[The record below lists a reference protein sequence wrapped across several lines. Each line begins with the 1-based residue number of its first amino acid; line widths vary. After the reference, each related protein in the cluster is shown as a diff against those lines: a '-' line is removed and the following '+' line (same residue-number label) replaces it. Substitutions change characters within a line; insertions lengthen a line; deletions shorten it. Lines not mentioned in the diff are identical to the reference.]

1 MPRKDQMDAFG
12 ATSLVLFS
20 ALFGF
25 NQVVIKLVN
34 EGFQPVFAA
43 GLRSLGA
50 IPLILLWAWFRG
62 HSLRILPGTVGPG
75 LLLGACFTVEFL
87 LLFTALDLTT
97 VSRMSVIFYSMPIWL
112 SLGAHFL
119 IPTERMS
126 RRKAAGLALAFGGVA
141 WAILDR
147 PAGAAEASLAGDL
160 CALGAAIGWAGIGLT
175 LRTTA
180 IREANQEVQLL
191 WQIGLSALVLI
202 ALAPLFGP
210 LLREVAPIHLWGL
223 AFQVIVIAFAAFIF
237 WLWLMSIYPASS
249 VAAFSFLGP
258 VFGVFFGWLLLGE
271 TIGVSIL
278 GALVL
283 VAAGLWL
290 INRPGRPA
298 ALAETAPR

>member
-1 MPRKDQMDAFG
+1 
-12 ATSLVLFS
+12 
-20 ALFGF
+20 
-25 NQVVIKLVN
+25 
-34 EGFQPVFAA
+34 
-43 GLRSLGA
+43 
-50 IPLILLWAWFRG
+50 
-62 HSLRILPGTVGPG
+62 
-75 LLLGACFTVEFL
+75 
-87 LLFTALDLTT
+87 
-97 VSRMSVIFYSMPIWL
+97 
-112 SLGAHFL
+112 
-119 IPTERMS
+119 
-126 RRKAAGLALAFGGVA
+126 
-141 WAILDR
+141 
-147 PAGAAEASLAGDL
+147 
-160 CALGAAIGWAGIGLT
+160 
-175 LRTTA
+175 
-180 IREANQEVQLL
+180 VQLL

>member
-20 ALFGF
+20 VLFGF
-25 NQVVIKLVN
+25 NQVVIKVVN
-34 EGFQPVFAA
+34 DGFQPVFAA

-50 IPLILLWAWFRG
+50 IPLIVLWAALRG
-62 HSLRILPGTVGPG
+62 RSLRILPGTAGGG
-75 LLLGACFTVEFL
+75 LLLAACFTFEFL

-119 IPTERMS
+119 IPGERMS

-141 WAILDR
+141 WAIADR
-147 PAGAAEASLAGDL
+147 PQGAGEASLAGDL

-175 LRTTA
+175 LRATR

-191 WQIGLSALVLI
+191 WQLCISAVVLL
-202 ALAPLFGP
+202 AVAPLFGP
-210 LLREVAPIHLWGL
+210 LLRDPAPIHLWGL
-223 AFQVIVIAFAAFIF
+223 GFQVVVIAFAAFIF
-237 WLWLMSIYPASS
+237 WLWLMTIYPASS

-271 TIGVSIL
+271 TIGPGIL
-278 GALVL
+278 GALAL

-290 INRPGRPA
+290 INRPGSGRTPA
-298 ALAETAPR
+298 PVPR

>member
-1 MPRKDQMDAFG
+1 MPRKDQMDMFG
-12 ATSLVLFS
+12 AVSLVLFS

-25 NQVVIKLVN
+25 NQVVIKAVN

-50 IPLILLWAWFRG
+50 APLIVLWALYRG
-62 HSLRILPGTVGPG
+62 RQLRIEPGTVPGG
-75 LLLGACFTVEFL
+75 LLLAACFTVEFL
-87 LLFTALDLTT
+87 MLFIALDLTT

-119 IPTERMS
+119 IPGERMS
-126 RRKAAGLALAFGGVA
+126 GRKAAGLALAFAGVA

-147 PAGAAEASLAGDL
+147 PAGQGEASLAGDL

-180 IREANQEVQLL
+180 IQRVAPEIQLL
-191 WQIGLSALVLI
+191 WQLCISAVVLI
-202 ALAPLFGP
+202 AVAPLFGP
-210 LLREVAPIHLWGL
+210 LLRAPDALSYAGM
-223 AFQVIVIAFAAFIF
+223 AFQIVVIACAAFIF
-237 WLWLMSIYPASS
+237 WLWLMTIYPASS

-258 VFGVFFGWLLLGE
+258 IFGVFFGWLILGE
-271 TIGVSIL
+271 TIGPSIVA
-278 GALVL
+278 ALAL

-290 INRPGRPA
+290 ITRPGRRA
-298 ALAETAPR
+298 APT

>member
-1 MPRKDQMDAFG
+1 MPRKDRIDTFG
-12 ATSLVLFS
+12 ATSLVLFA

-25 NQVVIKLVN
+25 NQVVIKTVN
-34 EGFQPVFAA
+34 EGLQPVFAA
-43 GLRSLGA
+43 GLRSAGA
-50 IPLILLWAWFRG
+50 IPLILLWAAFRG
-62 HSLRILPGTVGPG
+62 RSLRILPGTAPGG
-75 LLLGACFTVEFL
+75 LLLAACFTVEFL

-119 IPTERMS
+119 IPGEGLT
-126 RRKAAGLALAFGGVA
+126 RRKSAGLAIAFGGVA

-147 PAGAAEASLAGDL
+147 PAGAGEASLAGDL

-175 LRTTA
+175 LRATR

-191 WQIGLSALVLI
+191 WQLVPSALVLI

-210 LLREVAPIHLWGL
+210 LLRDLAALHLWGL
-223 AFQVIVIAFAAFIF
+223 AFQIVAIAFAAFIF
-237 WLWLMSIYPASS
+237 WLWIMSIYPASS

-271 TIGVSIL
+271 TIGPGIL
-278 GALVL
+278 AALALVAL
-283 VAAGLWL
+283 GLWL
-290 INRPGRPA
+290 INRPGRTKA
-298 ALAETAPR
+298 AVPAPR